1 MEILLNSV
9 WALVVTAIMCLWVRF
24 GERTNGDRRTPFV
37 AMAMLIVILFPV
49 ISVSDDLWSIQNP
62 AETDTCQRR
71 GLLASCPHCTVH
83 AFAAHPEP
91 AFTGLRVAFQRLN
104 APVRPPLFA
113 VDTHIID
120 GIESRPPPG
129 AAQPL

>member
-9 WALVVTAIMCLWVRF
+9 WALVVTAIVCLWVRF

-71 GLLASCPHCTVH
+71 CLLGSYPHCTH
-83 AFAAHPEP
+83 PAFSAHPEP
-91 AFTGLRVAFQRLN
+91 VFTGLRIVFLRLN
-104 APVRPPLFA
+104 IQVRPPLFV
-113 VDTHIID
+113 VDTHIMD
-120 GIESRPPPG
+120 GIENRPPPG
-129 AAQPL
+129 AARSL

>member
-9 WALVVTAIMCLWVRF
+9 WALVVTAIVCLWVRF

-71 GLLASCPHCTVH
+71 GLLTSCPHCTLP
-83 AFAAHPEP
+83 AFSAHPEP
-91 AFTGLRVAFQRLN
+91 TFTGLRIVFLHLN
-104 APVRPPLFA
+104 MQMRPPLFA
-113 VDTHIID
+113 VDTRIMD
-120 GIESRPPPG
+120 GIENRPPPG
-129 AAQPL
+129 ASRSL